1 MASLF
6 FCKIH
11 EFCVRTQSGYQQFR
25 KFYFRK
31 SVHRSNSGHKIGFSK
46 KEKSEIRSKNS
57 KKMLEFSLKIVILQF
72 FFTLGG
78 PPVLP
83 ASRTPA
89 AVWPPFFRTV
99 IIFCFSSLRVISF
112 TKVIKKQNFSKN
124 HFHFC
129 RNKYL

>member
-57 KKMLEFSLKIVILQF
+57 QKMLDYFFEEQQFNGMDHVERASVI
-72 FFTLGG
+72 
-78 PPVLP
+78 
-83 ASRTPA
+83 AM
-89 AVWPPFFRTV
+89 FR
-99 IIFCFSSLRVISF
+99 
-112 TKVIKKQNFSKN
+112 KKK
-124 HFHFC
+124 
-129 RNKYL
+129 